1 MSADKHPA
9 TDADSANH
17 AETRP
22 KPLSAFSHLRNLD
35 FSRLK
40 TYSIKTRRNK
50 VNLAD
55 FSDPSTWEKEGNLL
69 TLFPN
74 ILKGNELKEIVVSL
88 IQAHDLNKP
97 VILGMGAHVIKCGL
111 NRIII
116 DLMEKR
122 LISAIALNGAGA
134 IHDFELAL
142 TGSTSEDVA
151 PELGEGRFGMA
162 EETPT
167 LMNEAFAKYVDGD
180 VGLGEALGRY
190 INENNLPDREV
201 SLLARAY
208 SLEVPVT
215 IHVGIGTDITHM
227 HPSTSG
233 ELLGKGSMNDF
244 RLFTGLV
251 SRLEGGGCYINAGSA
266 VILPEVF
273 LKALSLARNL
283 GFTVSDFIT
292 INLDMIQHYRPMQ
305 NVVQRPTL
313 TGGKGYSLTGHHE
326 ILIPLLY
333 YLLITSIKQNPC
345 NCLATSR

>member
-1 MSADKHPA
+1 MSAKNCEINKPESAHCP
-9 TDADSANH
+9 DS
-17 AETRP
+17 P
-22 KPLSAFSHLRNLD
+22 PLSLSVFSHLRNLD
-35 FSRLK
+35 FSHLR
-40 TYSIKTRRNK
+40 TYSIATRQSK
-50 VNLAD
+50 VNIQD
-55 FSDPSTWEKEGNLL
+55 FSDPIGWERTGNLL
-69 TLFPN
+69 ALFPN
-74 ILKGNELKEIVVSL
+74 ILKGNELKDIILSI
-88 IQAHDLNKP
+88 IQAVNRNKP

-116 DLMEKR
+116 DLMEKKI
-122 LISAIALNGAGA
+122 ISALALNGAGA

-142 TGSTSEDVA
+142 TGTTSEDVA
-151 PELGEGRFGMA
+151 AELGEGKFGMV

-167 LMNEAFAKYVDGD
+167 LINKAFEKYVDGD

-190 INENNLPDREV
+190 LNEIKLPHLQI

-208 SLEVPVT
+208 NLRLPVT

-233 ELLGKGSMNDF
+233 EILGKGSMNDF
-244 RLFTGLV
+244 KLFTGLI

-292 INLDMIQHYRPMQ
+292 INLDMIQHYRPNL

-313 TGGKGYSLTGHHE
+313 TGGRGYSLTGHHE

-333 YLLITSIKQNPC
+333 YLLCTSKEGQSTKHE
-345 NCLATSR
+345 L